1 MLKRNF
7 SVVLILCFVITIILS
22 VTTFATSSQ
31 VTALVNKTNTDIE
44 RLIDTA
50 ISQANQYTTLYQ
62 NRVAEAK
69 ALLDADSSQRTV
81 INQRIAQYKVDYSN
95 QINDLGN
102 NLITNCRNKV
112 LDVYNITSRS
122 EVDLSSVFI
131 PVKLGDK
138 TFLVDPLKFVCK

>member
-102 NLITNCRNKV
+102 NLITNCRRVQYYFKKRSRFIISF
-112 LDVYNITSRS
+112 YTS
-122 EVDLSSVFI
+122 
-131 PVKLGDK
+131 
-138 TFLVDPLKFVCK
+138 